1 MLSSI
6 ESIGGILMTE
16 KTKEMEI
23 QDQELVQ
30 EETERTRECRCFVPR
45 TDIYEAGDEIILT
58 LDMPGINEN
67 AIEITL
73 EKNLLNVKGYAQMD
87 DPDEYALTFAEYE
100 FGDYERSFRI
110 SDAIAKDKIEALFKN
125 GVLRLTLPKAEQ
137 AKARK
142 IAVKVN

>member
-1 MLSSI
+1 
-6 ESIGGILMTE
+6 MT
-16 KTKEMEI
+16 TKEMEI
-23 QDQELVQ
+23 QEQEFVE

-45 TDIYEAGDEIILT
+45 TDIYEAGDDIILV

-73 EKNLLNVKGYAQMD
+73 EKNILNVKGFAQID
-87 DPDEYALTFAEYE
+87 DPGDYTLSFAEYE
-100 FGDYERSFRI
+100 SGDYERSFRV
-110 SDAIAKDKIEALFKN
+110 SDAIAKDKIEALYKD

-142 IAVKVN
+142 IAVKIG

>member
-1 MLSSI
+1 
-6 ESIGGILMTE
+6 MT
-16 KTKEMEI
+16 TKEMEI
-23 QDQELVQ
+23 QEQELVD

-45 TDIYEAGDEIILT
+45 TDIYEAGDDIILA

-73 EKNLLNVKGYAQMD
+73 EKNILNVKGYAQID
-87 DPDEYALTFAEYE
+87 DPGDYTLTLAEYE
-100 FGDYERSFRI
+100 TGDYERSFRV
-110 SDAIAKDKIEALFKN
+110 SDAIAKDKIDALYKD

-142 IAVKVN
+142 IAVKAG